1 MKTFKKSLL
10 FGILVLLLLSLSSSV
25 SASSGWGFR
34 KNNKHEVPDIGTY
47 AKEIEG
53 LAYYVGN
60 EEKTIYLTFDV
71 GYDNGNLA
79 KILDT
84 LKVENIKATFFV
96 TGDFVSRFPELLKR
110 ISNEGHLIGNHT
122 YNHKDITQLSYEELE
137 RELNSLDDKVY
148 EVTGKNIDH
157 YFRPP
162 EGKFDRRSL
171 ENVNKLGYETIF
183 WSIAY
188 VDWHQDKSF
197 GKEYVLKNVI
207 GNLHDGAICL
217 MHSVSSD
224 NANYLKDVIKEV
236 KNNGYSIK
244 NLDSFIN

>member
-10 FGILVLLLLSLSSSV
+10 FGILVLILLNLNSSV
-25 SASSGWGFR
+25 NATSGWGFK
-34 KNNKHEVPDIGTY
+34 KNNQHQVPDIGTY
-47 AKEIEG
+47 AKEIED
-53 LAYYVGN
+53 LAYYVGD

-71 GYDNGNLA
+71 GYDNGNLS

-84 LKVENIKATFFV
+84 LQEENIKATFFV
-96 TGDFVSRFPELLKR
+96 TGDFVNRFPELLKR

-122 YNHKDITQLSYEELE
+122 YNHKDITKLSYGELE
-137 RELNSLDDKVY
+137 RELDSLDEKVY
-148 EVTGKNIDH
+148 EVTGKNIDY

-171 ENVNKLGYETIF
+171 ENVKKLGYETIF

-188 VDWHQDKSF
+188 VDWYKDKSF
-197 GKEYVLKNVI
+197 GKDYVMKNVI
-207 GNLHDGAICL
+207 DNLHDGAICL

-224 NANYLKDVIKEV
+224 NANYLKDVINEI
-236 KNNGYSIK
+236 KNQGYSIK
-244 NLDSFIN
+244 NLDSLIN